1 MNSNFSKTWGAED
14 PIGLKFSPPLL
25 SKSNGDAERQ
35 DQRPS
40 DKKMRKFILPSSW
53 YSSSS
58 SSSPTSPWLS
68 SSPSLSLLPDS
79 TRCCWHSCKAQ
90 RQEVRPGRPG
100 KMSHCAPQTWR
111 WWRWW
116 WRRWQW
122 WWRYIIVMIMTIR
135 MMRMM
140 IIEFTNDIRARF
152 GSPSISFSTSVP
164 IIL

>member
-1 MNSNFSKTWGAED
+1 MQIPVPKLQRLDPRPSPFEKIKRRLNKGGSRRCLSLRTQCLHLYRRQKMNSNFSKTWGAED

-53 YSSSS
+53 SSS

-116 WRRWQW
+116 
-122 WWRYIIVMIMTIR
+122 
-135 MMRMM
+135 
-140 IIEFTNDIRARF
+140 
-152 GSPSISFSTSVP
+152 
-164 IIL
+164 